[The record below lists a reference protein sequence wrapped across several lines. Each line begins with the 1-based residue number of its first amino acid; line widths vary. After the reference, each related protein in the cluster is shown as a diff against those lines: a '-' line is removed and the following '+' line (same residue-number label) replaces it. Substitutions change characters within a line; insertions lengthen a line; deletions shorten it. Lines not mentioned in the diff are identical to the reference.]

1 MNIFLI
7 SIIWLQ
13 GSPVLQT
20 QPLASIHQ
28 CTALAQAAVQMVQG
42 QATSNMTSGHSEL
55 QIAHDAKTNS
65 WTVKTGIIGREMAR
79 FQCLST

>member
-1 MNIFLI
+1 MNVVLI

-20 QPLASIHQ
+20 QPLASVRQ
-28 CTALAQAAVQMVQG
+28 CMAVAEAAIQMVQE
-42 QATSNMTSGHSEL
+42 QAATNLSGGHNAL
-55 QIAHDAKTNS
+55 QLAHDAKTNV
-65 WTVKTGIIGREMAR
+65 WTLQTGITGREMAR

>member
-1 MNIFLI
+1 MNAFLI

-13 GSPVLQT
+13 GSPVMQT
-20 QPLASIHQ
+20 QAVTSSRQ
-28 CTALAQAAVQMVQG
+28 CTALAEAAIQMVQE
-42 QATSNMTSGHSEL
+42 QAATNMTGGHSEL

-65 WTVKTGIIGREMAR
+65 WTVKTGITGREMAR